1 MKIALV
7 HDWLVSQRGG
17 ENVLEAIAELFPQ
30 ADLFTLVHVPG
41 SVSKKI
47 EYRVGQKNENEVTDF
62 NKRKITTSF
71 LQKIPKIEKIY
82 RHMLPL
88 MPFAI
93 EALDLSSY
101 DLILSS
107 SHCVAKGV
115 KKRKDAIHISYVH
128 APMRYVWDRFDD
140 YFGKQSNYSFMVRLA
155 AKILR
160 PFLQNWD
167 KKSAL
172 GVDYFIANSKFIAS
186 KIKEYYNRDAKVVYP
201 FCDTESFKK
210 ERKLKNFYLIV
221 SALVP
226 YKRVD
231 LAILA
236 CNELKK
242 FLTIVGDGPELK
254 NLKKIAGPTIQF
266 LPPLKKEEIA
276 KLYSE
281 CKALLFPGIEDFGIV
296 PCEAMCAGAPVIAY
310 AKGGALETVTD
321 ETGVFFYEQK
331 VSAMAQA
338 IMQFEKI
345 QSSYIP
351 FDEKKIRERGQ
362 FFSKE
367 KFQKEYLSFLFE
379 KVPNLKNFL
388 I

>member
-1 MKIALV
+1 
-7 HDWLVSQRGG
+7 
-17 ENVLEAIAELFPQ
+17 
-30 ADLFTLVHVPG
+30 
-41 SVSKKI
+41 
-47 EYRVGQKNENEVTDF
+47 
-62 NKRKITTSF
+62 
-71 LQKIPKIEKIY
+71 
-82 RHMLPL
+82 

-140 YFGKQSNYSFMVRLA
+140 YFGKQSNYSFIVRLA
-155 AKILR
+155 ARILR

-186 KIKEYYNRDAKVVYP
+186 KIKEYYHRDAKVIYP

-210 ERKLKNFYLIV
+210 ERNPKNFYLIV

-226 YKRVD
+226 YKRID

-266 LPPLKKEEIA
+266 LSPLKKEELA

-331 VSAMAQA
+331 VSAMVQA